1 MAMKK
6 KIAAAIGTV
15 LITALCFGGSVFA
28 ESKPVN
34 GTGAEESNAVDGT
47 TDATVTYTQAQDP
60 TWSVNIPKS
69 VDFGKINAATQNV
82 TKILDYS
89 ASISNNQVTS
99 LKIALKSATGPSF
112 AMKDATHNITVAD
125 AFTIRDNT
133 GNDLTAGGTL
143 LTLANGETGTAQAIL
158 DVSKLIDHCHCGGA
172 DSGHEPPRQHAAHPG
187 RHGGPGPE
195 HEPAGRGN
203 LGHGHYFGRVLGS
216 GLFWPASY
224 PGPLYGDQEHQGAA
238 KIHDHCHCLGYHRP
252 DRRDLCGAVVHSAV
266 PRPDRR
272 RPGNRVYAHDP
283 QILPTVDRSSTNPA
297 FLNAAPC
304 LTNY

>member
-125 AFTIRDNT
+125 AFTIRDN
-133 GNDLTAGGTL
+133 
-143 LTLANGETGTAQAIL
+143 GETGTAQAIL
-158 DVSKLIDHCHCGGA
+158 DVSKFKTASISDGDHA
-172 DSGHEPPRQHAAHPG
+172 FT
-187 RHGGPGPE
+187 
-195 HEPAGRGN
+195 GN
-203 LGHGHYFGRVLGS
+203 F
-216 GLFWPASY
+216 
-224 PGPLYGDQEHQGAA
+224 
-238 KIHDHCHCLGYHRP
+238 
-252 DRRDLCGAVVHSAV
+252 AVTITPVKAT
-266 PRPDRR
+266 P
-272 RPGNRVYAHDP
+272 
-283 QILPTVDRSSTNPA
+283 
-297 FLNAAPC
+297 
-304 LTNY
+304 

>member
-34 GTGAEESNAVDGT
+34 GTGAEETNVVDGT

-158 DVSKLIDHCHCGGA
+158 DVSKFKTASISDGDHA
-172 DSGHEPPRQHAAHPG
+172 FT
-187 RHGGPGPE
+187 
-195 HEPAGRGN
+195 GN
-203 LGHGHYFGRVLGS
+203 F
-216 GLFWPASY
+216 
-224 PGPLYGDQEHQGAA
+224 
-238 KIHDHCHCLGYHRP
+238 
-252 DRRDLCGAVVHSAV
+252 AVTITPVKAT
-266 PRPDRR
+266 P
-272 RPGNRVYAHDP
+272 
-283 QILPTVDRSSTNPA
+283 
-297 FLNAAPC
+297 
-304 LTNY
+304 